1 VFDSNLVLCSTT
13 HKMTR
18 VEYFESSGGAY
29 LHFFEYDCM
38 SMTNSILVFGTS
50 VLLPHVAPLVSG
62 SNSSDLDVCFTS
74 IYILLPLMMMIKHM
88 NVI

>member
-1 VFDSNLVLCSTT
+1 
-13 HKMTR
+13 
-18 VEYFESSGGAY
+18 
-29 LHFFEYDCM
+29 M